1 MTQELVITSKMEN
14 LADVRD
20 FVESLL
26 TSLPFSEKERAN
38 IVFCLIEAA
47 INAMNHGNHND
58 PSKLVRIIF
67 EGYPDRIVMSV
78 KDQGAGFN
86 PDSIGDPREP
96 NRLKS
101 PSGRGIFFMRQMLSS
116 VNFDF
121 SPSGTTVYLE
131 KFFNNNNCK

>member
-1 MTQELVITSKMEN
+1 MARELTITSKMEN

-26 TSLPFSEKERAN
+26 VSLPFNEKERAN

-58 PSKLVRIIF
+58 PAKLVKITF
-67 EGYPDRIVMSV
+67 DSYPDGISMAV
-78 KDQGAGFN
+78 KDQGVGFD

-101 PSGRGIFFMRQMLSS
+101 PSGRGIFFMRQMLTS
-116 VNFDF
+116 VKFEF

-131 KFFNNNNCK
+131 KSFNNNNGK